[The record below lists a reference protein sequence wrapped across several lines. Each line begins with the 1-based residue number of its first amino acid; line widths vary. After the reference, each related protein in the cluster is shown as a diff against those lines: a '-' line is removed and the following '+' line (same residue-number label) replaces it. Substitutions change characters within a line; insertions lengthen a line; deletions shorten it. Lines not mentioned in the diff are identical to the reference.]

1 MKAFVSAVS
10 MVVFS
15 FSAQAGIWC
24 EATPPKPYSTAAGL
38 QPTKGTFEGTTCA
51 QLETQLKTPSA
62 TQPVGDKSAPEVYE
76 NLVSQFFINMCHRRL
91 APISNGVPTGEGWY
105 RDKFV
110 RQLGPDMATGVTFG
124 TSGSG
129 KWQTRSK
136 GFHDPA
142 VIWYN
147 QTAYDW
153 ISLYRTGDDSDY
165 TDPAVPMPDGAI
177 IVKEMFPAP
186 ATVCQDRDPMTLY
199 PENGIAFMVRDAA
212 ATQDGWYWG
221 YYGLALGETK
231 TKAQKNFATQNTKYK
246 PHPTTKNVSANDWPP
261 LYWGAPAM
269 GFGQYCLNC
278 HASAIDNST
287 FSSMNNMQL
296 GTGEPHSYL
305 TNAWFEKQ
313 VFSDPVAL
321 TPSTAAV
328 RPPLSPPDG
337 HKERALQA
345 AIDAAQARDETMDEK
360 IDKTMDGALAA
371 VAGLVETYL
380 YDKTPV
386 PTDADGISMIS
397 ATYDTATA
405 FAGPLKDTSQYLT
418 SDQCA
423 GCHDAG
429 GTGMQFDMTQPLT
442 VAEHARLVENAG
454 SGVPVPY
461 LYNYS
466 PYATWRTSPM
476 GLAGRDPIFFAQL
489 ASETQTFH
497 PGTGEDKSLPD
508 FIDNTCLGCHGISG
522 QRQFQIDTYDAK
534 TNTCEDFTRSAV
546 NTVPKTFDDLA
557 ARHAALARDGIN
569 CTACHRMDFAD
580 ATVATGNTGSG
591 HATAP
596 VAPRNVCVEQRQ
608 DIFSQNGAGKPP
620 NTNFAATF
628 TGSFKVG
635 PATDINGPFGGPDDK
650 AGAIRPV
657 PMQNALGI
665 TPQYHEGF
673 TDSAVCGSC
682 HTVHLPVLGETDKPS
697 AEPNI
702 LGYVYEQT
710 TYPEWAFSDFRSGKL
725 LDQYLLGK
733 PDPGS
738 KAGECQDCH
747 MPSKTPKGDDF
758 VSKIAGIQERT
769 NYPVTDYA
777 ESADAIDLPYREGFA
792 KHTLVGLNMFLVE
805 MADQFPSVLGI
816 PSQSPMLV
824 SNGLNPADLTKLAM
838 LDNADDATA
847 SVAVTKSTSAPT
859 NPKTQKA
866 YGHAYDVTVTNLTGH
881 KFPSG
886 VGFRRAFI
894 EFTAYDANDT
904 VLWQSGAVNP
914 AGQIVK
920 GTQKQETI
928 TGEVWWTK
936 QCRRPADWTD
946 RPHQPHYELITAQ
959 DQAQIYQELV
969 STPPAGATT
978 KSCGHA
984 AKPEGTLTTSF
995 LSICAEVK
1003 DNRLY
1008 PSGFLPLAHRVRIAK
1023 ALGAQPNLA
1032 EDTTAVGVTNA
1043 SGGIDPD
1050 YDTEAPPPPGGDSPI
1065 TGADSLTYAFDLP
1078 SDSKPVARVTARLL
1092 YQATPPFYLQDRFC
1106 TGHGTDTERL
1116 MYLVEN
1122 LVSDKTPEIK
1132 DWVLQVGATAMYPS
1146 P

>member
-15 FSAQAGIWC
+15 LSAHAELWC
-24 EATPPKPYSTAAGL
+24 DATPPSPYNVTGGLKPTVGTIPGTTA
-38 QPTKGTFEGTTCA
+38 TTCA
-51 QLETQLKTPSA
+51 TLETQLKTPSA
-62 TQPVGDKSAPEVYE
+62 TVATSSKSAPEVYE
-76 NLVSQFFINMCHRRL
+76 NLVSQFFINMCHRSL
-91 APISNGVPTGEGWY
+91 APLSNGVPTGEGWY
-105 RDKFV
+105 RDKYV
-110 RQLGPDMATGVTFG
+110 RQLGPDMATGVDFG

-129 KWQTRSK
+129 TWQTSQK
-136 GFHDPA
+136 GFHAPA

-147 QTAYDW
+147 QVAYEW
-153 ISLYRTGDDSDY
+153 ISTNRTGDDTNYSTP
-165 TDPAVPMPDGAI
+165 TDPMPDGAI
-177 IVKEMFPAP
+177 IVKEMFSTP

-199 PENGIAFMVRDAA
+199 PDSGIAFMVRDAE

-221 YYGLALGETK
+221 YYGLALGD
-231 TKAQKNFATQNTKYK
+231 TKADAQSNFSTQTTAYSPGATTTNT
-246 PHPTTKNVSANDWPP
+246 SANDWPP
-261 LYWGAPAM
+261 LYWGEPAM

-278 HASAIDNST
+278 HASAVDNST
-287 FSSMNNMQL
+287 FSSMNNLQV
-296 GTGEPHSYL
+296 GPGEPHSYL

-313 VFSDPVAL
+313 VFSDPTSV
-321 TPSTAAV
+321 TPSTTSGTGMTEAISSQDVHEARAMQPAADV
-328 RPPLSPPDG
+328 
-337 HKERALQA
+337 
-345 AIDAAQARDETMDEK
+345 AQAMKE
-360 IDKTMDGALAA
+360 LAA
-371 VAGLVETYL
+371 TASGLVETYL
-380 YDKTPV
+380 YDKTTV
-386 PTDADGISMIS
+386 PTSASDISMIS

-405 FAGPLKDTSQYLT
+405 AAGTLTNSSEYLT

-442 VAEHARLVENAG
+442 VAEHKRLIENAG
-454 SGVPVPY
+454 GSSSVPY

-476 GLAGRDPIFFAQL
+476 GLAGRDPIFFGQL

-497 PGTGEDKSLPD
+497 PGTYDNGAKSVPD

-522 QRQFQIDTYDAK
+522 QRQFQIDTYDET
-534 TNTCEDFTRSAV
+534 TNTCKDFTRDDV
-546 NTVPKTFDDLA
+546 NAIPNTFDDLA

-580 ATVATGNTGSG
+580 ATIVSSSNGAGDS
-591 HATAP
+591 
-596 VAPRNVCVEQRQ
+596 VAPIDPLNACVEQRQ
-608 DIFSQNGAGKPP
+608 EIFSQNGAGKPA

-635 PATDINGPFGGPDDK
+635 PATEINGPFGGADDP
-650 AGAIRPV
+650 AGPIKPV

-682 HTVHLPVLGETDKPS
+682 HTVHLPVLGNTEPTS
-697 AEPNI
+697 ADLNI

-725 LDQYLLGK
+725 LGQEILGT
-733 PDPGS
+733 PDAGS
-738 KAGECQDCH
+738 MAGECQTCH
-747 MPSKTPKGDDF
+747 MPSKTPGGHDF
-758 VSKIAGIQERT
+758 VTKIAGIQERT
-769 NYPVTDYA
+769 NYPDTDYA
-777 ESADAIDLPYREGFA
+777 ESAENIDLPYREGFA

-805 MADQFPSVLGI
+805 MADQFPNVLGI
-816 PSQSPMLV
+816 PASSPMLV

-838 LDNADDATA
+838 LDNAKNSTA
-847 SVAVTKSTSAPT
+847 AVEVKKSPSAPMH
-859 NPKTQKA
+859 PGTQEP
-866 YGHAYDVTVTNLTGH
+866 YGNAYDVTVTNLTGH

-894 EFTAYDANDT
+894 EFTAYDANNT
-904 VLWQSGAVNP
+904 ILWQSGAVNP
-914 AGQIVK
+914 AGQIVD
-920 GTQKQETI
+920 GGNHQDTI

-936 QCRRPADWTD
+936 QCKRPTGWDD

-959 DQAQIYQELV
+959 DQTQIYQELV
-969 STPPAGATT
+969 STPPANATSE
-978 KSCGHA
+978 SCGHDA
-984 AKPEGTLTTSF
+984 TPAGTLTTSF

-1008 PSGFLPLAHRVRIAK
+1008 PSGFLPLAHRKEIAE
-1023 ALGAQPNLA
+1023 ALGAQANLA
-1032 EDTTAVGVTNA
+1032 EDTTAVGVG
-1043 SGGIDPD
+1043 SDPD
-1050 YDTEAPPPPGGDSPI
+1050 YDAEATPPTGKDSAI

-1078 SDSKPVARVTARLL
+1078 AGKKVAKVTARVL

-1106 TGHGTDTERL
+1106 TGQGTDTDRL

-1132 DWVLQVGATAMYPS
+1132 DWVLQVGATAVYSDPS
-1146 P
+1146 